1 MAHNVTASVVTPYL
15 DIGPVVVRASAVTN
29 TEAVGLVTSKVAC
42 VKLAWSDLG
51 IWGSGA
57 ARVQVTYNYSDPYYG
72 TGSKNDLVNL
82 SAAEA
87 TTGATVVLTNG
98 FATTVTRVR
107 LENVH
112 SISSAWGEI
121 VGAGVYDASSG
132 GNLLW
137 YWEWDQPR
145 VVAANDTMRVEA
157 EEIEWTFSSTDPVND
172 DCVLSRAVQEDWLD
186 AIFGYPSAPSVP
198 GTLYAALMTTVP
210 DDEDAD
216 GVELTGTNYARSSI
230 VNSATN
236 WEAYASGLK
245 TNKTQIVWPQAG
257 GAWSSVTSIAFYD
270 ASSSGNLRAKLK
282 LASTQSW
289 VSGDIPRI
297 AAGQLPIYA
306 E

>member
-1 MAHNVTASVVTPYL
+1 MTGNMSNFLEALILDSEFGRTASFSFPSTLYIALFTALPN
-15 DIGPVVVRASAVTN
+15 DA
-29 TEAVGLVTSKVAC
+29 
-42 VKLAWSDLG
+42 
-51 IWGSGA
+51 
-57 ARVQVTYNYSDPYYG
+57 G
-72 TGSKNDLVNL
+72 TGGTEVGTSGTGYSRLAIANSSTNFDP
-82 SAAEA
+82 AAS
-87 TTGATVVLTNG
+87 GIKTNKTAWT
-98 FATTVTRVR
+98 FAT
-107 LENVH
+107 
-112 SISSAWGEI
+112 SSSAWGEI
-121 VGAGVYDASSG
+121 VGAGIYDASSG

-172 DCVLSRAVQEDWLD
+172 DCTLSRAVQEDWLD
-186 AIFGYPSAPSVP
+186 AVFGYPSAPSVP

-257 GAWSSVTSIAFYD
+257 GSWSSVVGVAFYD
-270 ASSSGNLRAKLK
+270 ASSSGNLRSKLK